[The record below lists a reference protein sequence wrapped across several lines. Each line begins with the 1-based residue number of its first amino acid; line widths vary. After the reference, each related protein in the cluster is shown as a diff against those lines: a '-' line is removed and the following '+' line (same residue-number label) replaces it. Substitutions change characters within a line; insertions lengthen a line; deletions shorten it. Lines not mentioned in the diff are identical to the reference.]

1 MYINKTMEQIRY
13 KQFVVNAKEFLFML
27 SYEEI
32 RIKCDR
38 RSLSDEQFLKDL
50 NDLKKA
56 LYDDLSYEKFIKT
69 YVRIVDKL
77 LSSH

>member
-1 MYINKTMEQIRY
+1 MEQIRY